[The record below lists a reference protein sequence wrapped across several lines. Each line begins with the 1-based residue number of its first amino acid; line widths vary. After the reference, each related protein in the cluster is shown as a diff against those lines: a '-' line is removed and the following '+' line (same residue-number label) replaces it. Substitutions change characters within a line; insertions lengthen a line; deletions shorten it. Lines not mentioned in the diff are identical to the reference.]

1 MKVARVLRII
11 YVVTVVAAFS
21 AAPSM
26 FSRAWADDNTR
37 DFVREIKL
45 FDTVANWVRVGYVT
59 EVDPQELIHDAIR
72 GMLSGLDVYT
82 VFLEADDYRLLV
94 EESEGSF
101 GGLGIEITVTPEDQ
115 TLTVVNVNEG
125 TPAERAGLRARDK
138 IVEIEGEST
147 WGITTREAV
156 LKMRGKA
163 GTDVE
168 IGIARK
174 GYADILDF
182 KITREIIH
190 VDSVPYYFMAADD
203 VGYIR
208 ISDFFRDEERSTSA
222 DIEKALAELKKD
234 GMKKLIVDLRG
245 NSGGPLDEAVA
256 VTSVFLKKG
265 SLVVYT
271 GGRTGRLEQRK
282 YFVEDEPAYEKG
294 PLVVLVD
301 GSSASAS
308 EVFTGA
314 LKDHKRAVV
323 MGEKT
328 YGKASVQMLIPLK
341 AAADAG
347 PGPGL
352 NITVAYYYTPEGHLI
367 DGEGIEPD
375 VELEAS
381 EMPLVVGKLFV
392 LGYFR
397 MFAEQYYDKHGA
409 AARADFEADPA
420 AFDAARADF
429 EADPAAFDEFVA
441 WVEERG
447 FDFYP
452 ERYAETLPDKGRAF
466 YIAAIEKE
474 REAVMAELTHEVIR
488 EVAGDA
494 EAFKYW
500 REVAGDAE
508 AFKYWRQHDPWVA
521 RAVEEL
527 S

>member
-11 YVVTVVAAFS
+11 YAVAVVAAFL

-26 FSRAWADDNTR
+26 FSRAWADDNSR
-37 DFVREIKL
+37 DFVREIRL
-45 FDTVANWVRVGYVT
+45 FDTVANYVRTSYVT

-82 VFLEADDYRLLV
+82 VFLEADDFRLLIN
-94 EESEGSF
+94 ETEGSF
-101 GGLGIEITVTPEDQ
+101 GGLGIEIAVTPEDQ
-115 TLTVVNVNEG
+115 TLTVMNVLEG

-138 IVEIEGEST
+138 IIEIDGEST
-147 WGITTREAV
+147 KGITTRGAL
-156 LKMRGKA
+156 LKMRGEA

-168 IGIARK
+168 VGIARK
-174 GYADILDF
+174 GYADKLDF
-182 KITREIIH
+182 KITREVIH

-208 ISDFFRDEERSTSA
+208 IANFARDEERSTSEDA
-222 DIEKALAELKKD
+222 EKALVELKKA

-245 NSGGPLDEAVA
+245 NPGGPLAEAVA
-256 VTSVFLKKG
+256 VAGLFLKKG

-271 GGRTGRLEQRK
+271 GGRAGRLEQRK
-282 YFVEDEPAYEKG
+282 YFVEDEPKYSKE
-294 PLVVLVD
+294 PFVVLVD

-328 YGKASVQMLIPLK
+328 YGKASVQTLIPLK

-352 NITVAYYYTPEGHLI
+352 KITIAYYYSPDGHLI
-367 DGEGIEPD
+367 DGEGIEPVID
-375 VELEAS
+375 LEA
-381 EMPLVVGKLFV
+381 EEVPLVVGKLFV

-397 MFAEQYYDKHGA
+397 MYAEAYHDAHGA
-409 AARADFEADPA
+409 TALADFEADAA
-420 AFDAARADF
+420 AF
-429 EADPAAFDEFVA
+429 EEFVA

-452 ERYAETLPDKGRAF
+452 EGYAETLPAKGRAF

-474 REAVMAELTHEVIR
+474 REAAMTILTREVIR

-494 EAFKYW
+494 EAYTYW
-500 REVAGDAE
+500 R
-508 AFKYWRQHDPWVA
+508 RHDPWVA
-521 RAVEEL
+521 SAVEEL

>member
-1 MKVARVLRII
+1 MRIVYAVA
-11 YVVTVVAAFS
+11 VVAAFL

-26 FSRAWADDNTR
+26 FSRAWADDNSR
-37 DFVREIKL
+37 DFVREIRL
-45 FDTVANWVRVGYVT
+45 FDTVANYVRMSYVT

-82 VFLEADDYRLLV
+82 VFLEADDFRLIIN
-94 EESEGSF
+94 ETEGSF
-101 GGLGIEITVTPEDQ
+101 GGLGIEIAVTPEDQ
-115 TLTVVNVNEG
+115 TLTVMNVLEG
-125 TPAERAGLRARDK
+125 TPAERVGLRARDK
-138 IVEIEGEST
+138 IVEIDGEST
-147 WGITTREAV
+147 KGITTREAL
-156 LKMRGKA
+156 LKMRGEA

-168 IGIARK
+168 VGIARK

-182 KITREIIH
+182 KITREVIH

-208 ISDFFRDEERSTSA
+208 VAAFSCDEERSTSKDA
-222 DIEKALAELKKD
+222 EKALAELKKA

-245 NSGGPLDEAVA
+245 NPGGPLDEAVA
-256 VTSVFLKKG
+256 LAGLFLKKG

-271 GGRTGRLEQRK
+271 GGRAGRWEQRK
-282 YFVEDEPAYEKG
+282 YFVEDEPKYGKE
-294 PLVVLVD
+294 PFVVLVD

-328 YGKASVQMLIPLK
+328 YGKASVQTLIPLT

-352 NITVAYYYTPEGHLI
+352 KITIAYYYSPDGHLI
-367 DGEGIEPD
+367 DGEGIEPVVD
-375 VELEAS
+375 LEA
-381 EMPLVVGKLFV
+381 EEVPLVVGKLFV

-397 MFAEQYYDKHGA
+397 MYAEAYHDAHGGSA
-409 AARADFEADPA
+409 LADFEGDAT
-420 AFDAARADF
+420 AF
-429 EADPAAFDEFVA
+429 EKFVA

-452 ERYAETLPDKGRAF
+452 EGYAETLPDNGREF
-466 YIAAIEKE
+466 YVAAIEKE
-474 REAVMAELTHEVIR
+474 REAAMTILTREVIR
-488 EVAGDA
+488 EAAGDA
-494 EAFKYW
+494 EAYTYW
-500 REVAGDAE
+500 R
-508 AFKYWRQHDPWVA
+508 RHDPWVA
-521 RAVEEL
+521 SAVEEL